1 MITLEALKP
10 EHFELAAAWLSNKQ
24 INQWLTAE
32 WRGRTITASILA
44 MAVRNRRNRIFVVHY
59 RGQACGLAC
68 LADIDMLDK
77 TAMVWYLLGEPSLA
91 GQGVTS
97 EAVKQ
102 LTRLAF
108 REMALESVY
117 AWTMDGNIPS
127 QRVLQKAGFA
137 QAGRIRRATH
147 SNEQQVDRIFF
158 DLLPGDIRS

>member
-1 MITLEALKP
+1 MITLKELKP
-10 EHFELAAAWLSNKQ
+10 EQFELATSWLSKKE

-32 WRGRTITASILA
+32 WRERTITAPVLA

-68 LADIDMLDK
+68 LADIDTLDR

-97 EAVKQ
+97 EAVRQ
-102 LTRLAF
+102 LARVAF

-117 AWTMDGNIPS
+117 AWTMEGNTPS
-127 QRVLQKAGFA
+127 QRVLQKAGFTP
-137 QAGRIRRATH
+137 AGRIRHATR
-147 SNEQQVDRIFF
+147 SAERQVDRLYF
-158 DLLPGDIRS
+158 DLVRDDI